1 MINLPFTNQ
10 TPSPGN
16 ANQTA
21 SVNGIQIGTLDALLA
36 DLHSEHENLL
46 KLAELQ
52 RDAIIRA
59 DTKDLSMVVKQT
71 AETLGR
77 IASIEQSRQQIIKLP
92 NGTIPTVDQ
101 ITAQLRDQNQSKLA
115 DTLTERSRSLRTLM
129 HRVNDEHQ
137 AVRDASLELSN
148 HMNGLIKQVSAK
160 LSHTGTYGRRG
171 AVDPSRTQVI
181 SSLDTVQ

>member
-1 MINLPFTNQ
+1 MINLPLANQ
-10 TPSPGN
+10 TPSPSD
-16 ANQTA
+16 ADQTA
-21 SVNGIQIGTLDALLA
+21 TVDGIEIGTLDALLA
-36 DLHSEHENLL
+36 DLEQEHENLL
-46 KLAELQ
+46 QLAELQ

-59 DTKDLSMVVKQT
+59 DTRDLSEVVKQT

-101 ITAQLRDQNQSKLA
+101 ITAQLRDQNQGKLA
-115 DTLTERSRSLRTLM
+115 DTLTDRSRSLKTLM
-129 HRVNDEHQ
+129 HRVNEEHQ
-137 AVRDASLELSN
+137 AVRLASLELSN

-171 AVDPSRTQVI
+171 AVDPSRTQVV